1 MATHGYQP
9 LTIDV
14 QNIPGVVDTIAR
26 LTGERDRAR
35 DTAVRL
41 EQENARLED
50 LLAGVARDLREMHA
64 DEIIDLES
72 WPTACDVV
80 IHVFVED
87 RFAEVPS

>member
-41 EQENARLED
+41 EQDYARLLD
-50 LLAGVARDLREMHA
+50 LASAVVGDLMDMNLAEAIDLRQ
-64 DEIIDLES
+64 
-72 WPTACDVV
+72 WPTAKALVNAV
-80 IHVFVED
+80 ILARVT
-87 RFAEVPS
+87 P

>member
-1 MATHGYQP
+1 
-9 LTIDV
+9 LTP
-14 QNIPGVVDTIAR
+14 QWPTRFLSLIAQ
-26 LTGERDRAR
+26 RDRAR